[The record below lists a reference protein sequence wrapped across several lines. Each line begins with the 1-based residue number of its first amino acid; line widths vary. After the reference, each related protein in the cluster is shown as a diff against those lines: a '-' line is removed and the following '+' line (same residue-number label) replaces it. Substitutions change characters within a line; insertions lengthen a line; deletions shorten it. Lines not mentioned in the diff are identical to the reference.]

1 MFQNLIKN
9 FLRKSEEVKDV
20 NKKTIIYTVETTI
33 EYGDE
38 GDWKMKIREV
48 RTTIKKVINQ
58 NSTMKIKKID
68 SKVV

>member
-1 MFQNLIKN
+1 MN
-9 FLRKSEEVKDV
+9 FLQKSKERDV

-38 GDWKMKIREV
+38 GDWKMKAREV
-48 RTTIKKVINQ
+48 RSTIKKVINQ
-58 NSTMKIKKID
+58 NKNMKIIKIE